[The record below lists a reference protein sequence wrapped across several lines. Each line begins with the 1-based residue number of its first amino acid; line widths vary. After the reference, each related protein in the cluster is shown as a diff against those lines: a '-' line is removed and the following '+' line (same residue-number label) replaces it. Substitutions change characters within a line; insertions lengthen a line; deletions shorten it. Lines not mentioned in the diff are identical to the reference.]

1 MTEIPVARA
10 NVAYSATFA
19 KTIVT
24 TRTIFSAIG
33 TKSGAVFA
41 SFVAIRAY
49 YRTTTAQFTVITE
62 ISLTARANVAS
73 SAVCAKD
80 GAIFTRAAIFA
91 AFHVITSSAIGA
103 SIIVDTVITHAA
115 IFAYKIIVPPMIT
128 TATGTIHAVIIP
140 GVGCRNGGKRV
151 QRK

>member
-1 MTEIPVARA
+1 MTEIIFTCAL
-10 NVAYSATFA
+10 VAYSATFA
-19 KTIVT
+19 KAIVT

-49 YRTTTAQFTVITE
+49 YRTITAQFAVITE

-80 GAIFTRAAIFA
+80 GAIFTRTASFA
-91 AFHVITSSAIGA
+91 AFHVITSSAIGTF
-103 SIIVDTVITHAA
+103 IIADAVITHAA
-115 IFAYKIIVPPMIT
+115 IFAYQIIIPPMIT

-140 GVGCRNGGKRV
+140 GVGCRNGG
-151 QRK
+151 